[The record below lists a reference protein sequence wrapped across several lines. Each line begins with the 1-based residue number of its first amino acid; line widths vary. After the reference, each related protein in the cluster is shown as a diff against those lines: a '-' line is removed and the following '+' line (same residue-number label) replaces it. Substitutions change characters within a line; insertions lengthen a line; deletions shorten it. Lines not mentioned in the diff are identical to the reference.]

1 MNGYEKTFYER
12 DVPQAVKAL
21 KEIAAQLNAIRTI
34 ISDPG
39 DEDEHIYDSH
49 KRAYNLPDDYKMD

>member
-1 MNGYEKTFYER
+1 MNGYERTFYER

-21 KEIAAQLNAIRTI
+21 KEIAEHLEVLTKVI

-39 DEDEHIYDSH
+39 DEIEHIYS
-49 KRAYNLPDDYKMD
+49 KPNSNE